1 MSELRGGHPL
11 ETFYS
16 KYGGEETISKVVD
29 YFYDLVLADD
39 TVNHFFADTDMEK
52 QRKHQTKFI
61 SYALGGPNQYS
72 GQSMAKVHEGMN
84 LQPAHF
90 DAIVSHLRAALTHFG
105 VKESDIEDALA
116 KVESLRED
124 ILYK

>member
-1 MSELRGGHPL
+1 MSTLYEK
-11 ETFYS
+11 F
-16 KYGGEETISKVVD
+16 GGEETIGKVVD

-39 TVNHFFADTDMEK
+39 TVNHFFEHTDMEK

-72 GQSMAKVHEGMN
+72 GGAMSKVHAGMN
-84 LQPAHF
+84 LQPVHF
-90 DAIVSHLRAALTHFG
+90 DAIVRHLRAALEHFG
-105 VKESDIEDALA
+105 VGEEDITAALQ
-116 KVESLRED
+116 KVASLRED

>member
-1 MSELRGGHPL
+1 M

-29 YFYDLVLADD
+29 SFYDLVLADD
-39 TVNHFFADTDMEK
+39 TVNHFFANTDMEK

-72 GQSMAKVHEGMN
+72 GQSMAIVHAGMN

-90 DAIVSHLRAALTHFG
+90 DAIVNHLRAALTQFG
-105 VKESDIEDALA
+105 VEKSDIEDALS